1 MNKKTA
7 TILGGLGAAVSALT
21 FTGNYFYKTAVANN
35 KKPFIEAFDH
45 ESIHP
50 DDPWANEKK
59 WYKEVDHEVTSITSS
74 DGLNIS
80 GVYIPAS
87 QKSNKVALIAH
98 GYSGSLKDMA
108 PFAKLFHDLG
118 FNILVSDA
126 RGHGTSEGNYIGFGW
141 HERNDY
147 IQWINQMIERHGND
161 SEIVL
166 FGISMG
172 GATVMN
178 VSGEPLPK
186 QVKAI
191 VEDCG
196 FSSVEEEIT
205 HQLKEMYSLPKF
217 PLLQITS
224 LITKVRAGYWFE
236 EASSLEQIRKNQ
248 TPILFIHGDV
258 DDFVPTRM
266 VYDLYKANPSP
277 KELYIVPGAAHAFAY
292 VTDKEKYRHKVST
305 FLNKFVSLD
314 KQL

>member
-7 TILGGLGAAVSALT
+7 AILGGLGAAVGALA

-35 KKPFIEAFDH
+35 KKPFIEAMDH

-50 DDPWANEKK
+50 DDPWAQEKK
-59 WYKEVDHEVTSITSS
+59 WYNEVEHELTSITSS

-126 RGHGTSEGNYIGFGW
+126 RGHGSSEGNYIGFGW
-141 HERNDY
+141 HERTDY
-147 IQWINQMIERHGND
+147 LLWINQMIERHGD
-161 SEIVL
+161 ASEIVL

-178 VSGEPLPK
+178 VSGEPLPE

-205 HQLKEMYSLPKF
+205 HQLKEMYNLPKF

-224 LITKVRAGYWFE
+224 LITKFRAGYWFE

-248 TPILFIHGDV
+248 TPTLFIHGDA
-258 DDFVPTRM
+258 DDFVPTWM
-266 VYDLYKANPSP
+266 VYNLYEANPSP
-277 KELYIVPGAAHAFAY
+277 KELYIVPGAEHAYAY
-292 VTDKEKYRHKVST
+292 VTNKEKYRHKVST
-305 FLNKFVSLD
+305 FLNEYVQLD
-314 KQL
+314 NKI